1 MKMRKIIMGKRAI
14 APLFIILF
22 IILGLLVI
30 YLFLF
35 FPLPAFTKIRT
46 IINYFLILIFWIIL
60 QVGFVYG
67 YVKLGSFAIK
77 GFYAMRTKITNWS
90 MKIHKLIAVHT

>member
-1 MKMRKIIMGKRAI
+1 MLKLKSNRKSM
-14 APLFIILF
+14 APLFLILF
-22 IILGLLVI
+22 IVLALLVI

-46 IINYFLILIFWIIL
+46 IINYFLILIFWIVL

-67 YVKLGSFAIK
+67 YVKLGSFAVK
-77 GFYAMRTKITNWS
+77 GFYGMRNKVTNWS
-90 MKIHKLIAVHT
+90 VKIHKLIAIHT